1 MINPEYITIIFTS
14 IAFLLFAFL
23 FWRDASSEG
32 FSSDKILDA
41 FFIILLGGILG
52 GKLLFHNLGF
62 EYFRYQIWDS
72 ALTLEGVLIGGGIA
86 AFFVARH
93 NHWDGWKVGDM
104 IAPALSIFQAIL
116 FLGIWV
122 RVPELAYLLIFIG
135 FMLLYFLIR
144 FLKKGFS
151 LGTSASY
158 FQLKRLNKLTFTG
171 GLFALYLTGSS
182 LIAMLFL
189 LTHINT
195 NSWFWWFQIIFYLVI
210 FVVAWILIF
219 RQARIQ
225 GIFMSNFFDGIRTM
239 LVGRKKELVKE
250 DKHIDQKDPFIEEA
264 NSDEGGRREDE
275 IGDEMQ
281 EQMMHADNQAVKAD
295 VDEEIKEIDE
305 SLAAIK
311 TGQYGICQNCGKP
324 ISKERLAAYPTA
336 KYCID
341 CAAKMG
347 ES

>member
-1 MINPEYITIIFTS
+1 MINPEYITIAFTS
-14 IAFLLFAFL
+14 VAFLLFAFL
-23 FWRDASSEG
+23 FWRDATSEG
-32 FSSDKILDA
+32 FSSEKILDS

-52 GKLLFHNLGF
+52 GKILFHTF
-62 EYFRYQIWDS
+62 SYDYFRYQIWS
-72 ALTLEGVLIGGGIA
+72 SPLTLEGVLIGGAIA

-93 NHWDGWKVGDM
+93 NKWDGWKVGDM
-104 IAPALSIFQAIL
+104 IAPAIAIFQAIL

-122 RVPELAYLLIFIG
+122 RVPQLEYLLIFIG
-135 FMLLYFLIR
+135 FMFLYFLIR

-189 LTHINT
+189 VTHINT
-195 NSWFWWFQIIFYLVI
+195 ESWFWWFQFLFYFIIFVM
-210 FVVAWILIF
+210 AWILIF

-225 GIFMSNFFDGIRTM
+225 GIFMSNFLDGLKSM
-239 LVGRKKELVKE
+239 LSGRKKELMKE
-250 DKHIDQKDPFIEEA
+250 DRNLQKNDPFMQEASQPQGRVQDEDGEEL
-264 NSDEGGRREDE
+264 
-275 IGDEMQ
+275 Q
-281 EQMMHADNQAVKAD
+281 EQMLHNDNEAMRAD
-295 VDEEIKEIDE
+295 VSEEMEEIDDTLKSMKEG
-305 SLAAIK
+305 
-311 TGQYGICQNCGKP
+311 TYGKCQNCGRP
-324 ISKERLAAYPTA
+324 ISKERLEAYPTA